1 MLYYY
6 GGTIIPDT
14 NNNFTYIN
22 RSTMFMNAITDMS
35 FEDIKKV
42 ICGRLRLNYNDI
54 KINITWRSLVKEH

>member
-1 MLYYY
+1 
-6 GGTIIPDT
+6 
-14 NNNFTYIN
+14 
-22 RSTMFMNAITDMS
+22 MFMNAITDMS